1 MGNCSASCLAAG
13 GPSSGLLS
21 HAHKS
26 LKMNSCWRSRAARLD
41 SDQPKL
47 DFICRNFKISMAINA
62 VQICVLTAFLLRT
75 GRRPVTCVKPW
86 TAQYMAWVRQL
97 RYEQAAQE
105 WTRLDLLHE
114 VEHMAERVKR
124 LEDAIRE
131 AVKLAPA
138 GMQEVIRGLRRC
150 AALPRSRR

>member
-1 MGNCSASCLAAG
+1 
-13 GPSSGLLS
+13 
-21 HAHKS
+21 
-26 LKMNSCWRSRAARLD
+26 
-41 SDQPKL
+41 
-47 DFICRNFKISMAINA
+47 
-62 VQICVLTAFLLRT
+62 
-75 GRRPVTCVKPW
+75 
-86 TAQYMAWVRQL
+86 MAWVRQL

-138 GMQEVIRGLRRC
+138 GMQEVIRGLQ
-150 AALPRSRR
+150 ALRGIARS